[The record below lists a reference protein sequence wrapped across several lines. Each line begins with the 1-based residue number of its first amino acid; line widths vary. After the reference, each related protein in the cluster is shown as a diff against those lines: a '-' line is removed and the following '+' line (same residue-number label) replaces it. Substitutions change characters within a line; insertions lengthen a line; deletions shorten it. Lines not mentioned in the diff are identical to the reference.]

1 MADDIDASTEEQ
13 SFFHNILVNQAIN
26 SSPGKR
32 FTSESGFCIMCGEK
46 IPERRLK
53 LLPGTGLCVDC
64 ASEKEREQKKQGLVR
79 EEEMDFDA

>member
-1 MADDIDASTEEQ
+1 
-13 SFFHNILVNQAIN
+13 
-26 SSPGKR
+26 
-32 FTSESGFCIMCGEK
+32 MCGEK

-64 ASEKEREQKKQGLVR
+64 ASEKEQEQKKQGLVR